1 LPLLRP
7 QRRLQALVPVAF
19 APRVPDQWAPQPK
32 KDGETKPLD
41 IARPLVIESEVFGP
55 PDPTSN
61 FYAIY

>member
-1 LPLLRP
+1 MG
-7 QRRLQALVPVAF
+7 
-19 APRVPDQWAPQPK
+19 APPK